1 MIFRHLNRQQGRGAA
16 LALAGALALAVMTAG
31 ASSERMVQ
39 SGFDIALSSRATSA
53 PDASS
58 GRTAAKTVQLAQSE
72 EFWLRNGRNAS
83 NTGIK
88 RIAWSGQLN
97 PGDRLTITPAG
108 SGKPRVFEVVE
119 ASPVASDSTHLDM
132 GPSEPLLAV
141 TCRDVSAP
149 GAQLVRMIVSERS
162 PLLTVTKAA
171 GKAL

>member
-39 SGFDIALSSRATSA
+39 SGFDVALSSRATSA

-58 GRTAAKTVQLAQSE
+58 GRTIQLAQSE

-83 NTGIK
+83 NTGLK
-88 RIAWSGQLN
+88 PIAWSGQLS

-108 SGKPRVFEVVE
+108 SGTPRVFEVVE
-119 ASPVASDSTHLDM
+119 ASPVASDSTHVDM
-132 GPSEPLLAV
+132 GPSEPLVAV

-162 PLLTVTKAA
+162 PLLTVTKTA

>member
-1 MIFRHLNRQQGRGAA
+1 MIFRQLNRQQGRGAA

-39 SGFDIALSSRATSA
+39 SGFDVALSSRATSA

-58 GRTAAKTVQLAQSE
+58 SRTTAESIQLAQSE
-72 EFWLRNGRNAS
+72 EFWLRNGRNVS
-83 NTGIK
+83 NADIK
-88 RIAWSGQLN
+88 PIAWSGQLS

-108 SGKPRVFEVVE
+108 SDKPHVFEVVE
-119 ASPVASDSTHLDM
+119 ASPVASDSTHVDM
-132 GPSEPLLAV
+132 GLSEPLLAV

-149 GAQLVRMIVSERS
+149 DAQLVRMIVSERS
-162 PLLTVTKAA
+162 PLLTVTKAS